1 MAEGMNV
8 RITGKLRSYVEA
20 QTGENGLYESVSEYV
35 RALIRQDYER
45 TEAIKWS
52 FLHQELLPGMQASEE
67 QFTEFSSD
75 EIKTAGRQM
84 KKRHA
89 P

>member
-8 RITGKLRSYVEA
+8 RITGKLKAYVEA
-20 QTGENGLYESVSEYV
+20 QTGESGLYESVSEYV

-45 TEAIKWS
+45 NEAVKWS
-52 FLHQELLPGMQASEE
+52 SLHQELLPGLQATEE
-67 QFTEFSSD
+67 EFAEFSPV
-75 EIKTAGRQM
+75 EIKAAGRQI

-89 P
+89 I